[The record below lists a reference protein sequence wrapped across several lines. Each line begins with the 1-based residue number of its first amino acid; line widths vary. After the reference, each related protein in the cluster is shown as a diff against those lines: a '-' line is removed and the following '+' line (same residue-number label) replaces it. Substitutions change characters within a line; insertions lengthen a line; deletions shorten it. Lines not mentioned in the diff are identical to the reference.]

1 MQHLIA
7 NMPYT
12 EYHALLEVSG
22 EWIKDKKNFYFFI
35 LLKQPKHVYAGNQIY
50 MICRNELL
58 AVADIIEIGL
68 IGADEIYKS
77 HNILWRHGGKYV
89 LKYQN
94 FAEMENRIGYKLKK
108 PHKEI
113 SERKAAWIDKIG
125 RPVIYEGNDA
135 PSS

>member
-1 MQHLIA
+1 MKHLIA

-35 LLKQPKHVYAGNQIY
+35 LLKQPKHVFAGNRIY
-50 MICRNELL
+50 MVCRDEIL
-58 AVADIIEIGL
+58 AVADIIDIEL
-68 IGADEIYKS
+68 IGAEAIYKS
-77 HNILWRHGGKYV
+77 NNILWRHGGKYA

-125 RPVIYEGNDA
+125 KPVMYEGIDKKE
-135 PSS
+135 